1 MDPIEQKDLAMMRAR
16 FNDMGV
22 LHPKARGA
30 FLLLA
35 NDLHRAFLDG
45 RTHVHF
51 KAFETFRSPW
61 RQKSVMDNG
70 TSQADMYESA
80 HAFGLAV
87 DFVPNIGGRW
97 SWSLTH
103 PWDFLRDAARARGLL
118 CELDWDRAHVEHPLF
133 QDWKACMRSM

>member
-1 MDPIEQKDLAMMRAR
+1 MDPIEQKDLALMRAR
-16 FNDMGV
+16 INDMGV

-61 RQKSVMDNG
+61 RQKASW
-70 TSQADMYESA
+70 TT
-80 HAFGLAV
+80 GL
-87 DFVPNIGGRW
+87 PKR
-97 SWSLTH
+97 TCM
-103 PWDFLRDAARARGLL
+103 RARTRS
-118 CELDWDRAHVEHPLF
+118 DSQSILF
-133 QDWKACMRSM
+133 PTSAGAGHGA